1 MKNISYAQNF
11 EDIILLRAF
20 KNQKKGFFIDIGCHH
35 PIEDSVT
42 FNFYK
47 LGWRGI
53 NIDPDES
60 FNNLY
65 SDLRPQDIM
74 INTTI
79 SNRNDKDLDFYLVK
93 ETGLSS
99 FNIEELDTSE
109 YFVDQVKVNSKTLDQ
124 IILENNL
131 QDKVIDLIK
140 IDAEGHEKKIIEGW
154 NLSIKCK
161 CVVYEITNLNDDDK
175 KFILDK
181 LDKRGFELVYEDGIN
196 NFLLHKDFSD
206 LKKFFEYPVNVNDQF
221 ITYNYQKNIVLKE
234 NEKNELKRMYFGLVS
249 LINTYTQD
257 SLFKLD
263 TNYNIFSREFV
274 RKVIIRFKILLIDLY
289 KSLHKLLPNFIS
301 NKLLKILKKIF
312 PGLLFLGTIEET
324 YKSNHK
330 NEIEIEEG
338 DKNIVKKD
346 YAIKPI
352 IGLNKINRKILIDFS
367 EILKTD
373 HQTGIQRVSKKITIN
388 LLKKYNKINEKEKNF
403 ELGKSYLNENNV
415 LIVGCRDNENFY
427 RYVNYPTAKLIDIL
441 NNNQINQIIDISN
454 DELFPKYNFQEN
466 DIFLG
471 LDYCVNSV
479 LNKEDFLQKLKRI
492 NVKLYFFV
500 YDLLPVNY
508 PQWFFKR
515 VEKFTRIWLKEIS
528 QFHGVIC
535 ISKNT
540 RDDYLRF
547 LKKHSI
553 DVSHNF
559 ITDVIPMGHDISEKE
574 NRTYNENDML
584 TKNNSFIDFLIV
596 GTIEPRK
603 AHLEMLKAFELLWQ
617 EDRKIRLTVVG
628 KKGWLS
634 DSVINKFINNGHF
647 KDYFFYFSNVDDN
660 ELSDIYKKSD
670 VLIIPSY
677 NEGFGL
683 PIIEAKK
690 YNKHIVAR
698 NIPVFREI
706 IGENGNFFPDTN
718 INEISS
724 YMKKWIKDLRNGKI
738 KKNNIESSTWEES
751 TNQLVKILDKNVSF

>member
-53 NIDPDES
+53 NIDPDDS
-60 FNNLY
+60 FNHLY
-65 SDLRPQDIM
+65 SDLRPQDLM

-79 SNRNDKDLDFYLVK
+79 SNRSGSDLDFYLVK

-99 FNIEELDTSE
+99 FNIEDIDTSE
-109 YFVDQVKVNSKTLDQ
+109 YFINKIKVNSKSLDE
-124 IILENNL
+124 IITENNI
-131 QDKVIDLIK
+131 QNKIIDLIK

-154 NLSIKCK
+154 NLDVKCK
-161 CVVYEITNLNDDDK
+161 CVVYEITNLNEDDK

-196 NFLLHKDFSD
+196 NFLLHRDFSD
-206 LKKFFEYPVNVNDQF
+206 LKKFFKYPVNVNDQF

-234 NEKNELKRMYFGLVS
+234 NEKNELKVMYFGLVS
-249 LINTYTQD
+249 ILNSYTQD

-263 TNYNIFSREFV
+263 TNYNIFSREFIK
-274 RKVIIRFKILLIDLY
+274 KVIIRFKILLIDLY
-289 KSLHKLLPNFIS
+289 KSFHKLLPNFIS
-301 NKLLKILKKIF
+301 KKLLKILKKIF
-312 PGLLFLGTIEET
+312 PNFLFLETINEKD
-324 YKSNHK
+324 KSNHK
-330 NEIEIEEG
+330 NVIEIKDK
-338 DKNIVKKD
+338 DKNKVKKD

-352 IGLNKINRKILIDFS
+352 IGSNKIDKKIIIDFS
-367 EILKTD
+367 EILRTD
-373 HQTGIQRVSKKITIN
+373 HQTGIQRVSKKIAIN
-388 LLKKYNKINEKEKNF
+388 LLKKYNKISEKEKNF
-403 ELGKSYLNENNV
+403 ELGKSYLDENNV
-415 LIVGCRDNENFY
+415 LIVGCRDEENFY
-427 RYVNYPTAKLIDIL
+427 RYVNYPTTKLIDIL
-441 NNNQINQIIDISN
+441 NNNKINQIIDISN
-454 DELFPKYNFQEN
+454 DELFPKYNFQER

-479 LNKEDFLQKLKRI
+479 LNKIDFLQKLKKI
-492 NVKLYFFV
+492 NVKSYFVV

-515 VEKFTRIWLKEIS
+515 VEKFTKIWLREIS

-547 LKKHSI
+547 LKQNSI
-553 DVSHNF
+553 EVSHNF
-559 ITDVIPMGHDISEKE
+559 FTDVIPMGHDISEKE
-574 NRTYNENDML
+574 NRTYDEKDML
-584 TKNNSFIDFLIV
+584 IKDNSFIDFLIV

-603 AHLEMLKAFELLWQ
+603 AHLEMLKTFELMWQ
-617 EDRKIRLTVVG
+617 DDRKIRLTVVG
-628 KKGWLS
+628 KKGWLA
-634 DSVINKFINNGHF
+634 DGVINKFINNGHF
-647 KDYFFYFSNVDDN
+647 KDYFFYYSNITDS
-660 ELSDIYKKSD
+660 ELADIYKKTD

-683 PIIEAKK
+683 PIIEARK
-690 YNKHIVAR
+690 YNKHILAR

-706 IGENGNFFPDTN
+706 IGEKGNFFPDTN
-718 INEISS
+718 LHEISS
-724 YMKKWIKDLRNGKI
+724 YMKKWIKNLRNGKI

-751 TNQLVKILDKNVSF
+751 TNQLVEILDKNVSF